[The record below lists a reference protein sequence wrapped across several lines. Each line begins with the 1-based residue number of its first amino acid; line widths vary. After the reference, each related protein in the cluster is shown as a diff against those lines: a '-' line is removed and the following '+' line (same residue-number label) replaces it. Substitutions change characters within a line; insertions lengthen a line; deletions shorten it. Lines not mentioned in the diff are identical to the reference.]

1 MLNKYVIKIKLQT
14 CILLIFLPY
23 IMIMATVRANI
34 TESDT
39 LSSAHPRPAAAVAPL
54 VFVPKHVAIG
64 LRVNSAL
71 LINIEL

>member
-14 CILLIFLPY
+14 CIIFLPY
-23 IMIMATVRANI
+23 IMIMATVRTNI

-71 LINIEL
+71 LINMEL